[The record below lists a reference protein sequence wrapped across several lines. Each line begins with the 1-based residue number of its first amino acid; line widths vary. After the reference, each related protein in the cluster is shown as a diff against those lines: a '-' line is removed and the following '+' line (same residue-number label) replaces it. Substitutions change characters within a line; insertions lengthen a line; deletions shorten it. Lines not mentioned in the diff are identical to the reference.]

1 MSNDV
6 VAILLRRLDRLET
19 EIKGEIGGVKGEIGE
34 VNGEIG
40 GIKGEIGGIKGE
52 IGEINRRL
60 DRIEAG
66 QDKILN
72 SVQGLAAF
80 RIEADNRISTLERA
94 VGL

>member
-19 EIKGEIGGVKGEIGE
+19 EIKGEIGGIRGEIGE
-34 VNGEIG
+34 IRGEIG
-40 GIKGEIGGIKGE
+40 GVKGE